1 MDKVKLVH
9 SYCNTNSMCFL
20 SVTVRKTEYDEP
32 ETPGD
37 VFIGV
42 DVLMRILYAS
52 VEIEYRFEVCH
63 GLYQDTSWKK

>member
-1 MDKVKLVH
+1 
-9 SYCNTNSMCFL
+9 MCFL

-63 GLYQDTSWKK
+63 GLYQDTS